1 MNGYTLGEWLDEW
14 YGVYKAPRV
23 KPETLRNIDI
33 IIRLHV
39 PAELKAKPLD
49 ELTAEELEKAV
60 QAVQAP
66 RMRQY
71 THMVLNDA
79 LNRAVIAEKTER
91 NPMAKVDSVKH
102 RQKRGRAL
110 TRGERQE
117 FMQRLDGNPLKTLY
131 EFYMWTGCR
140 RSEALAVTWAD
151 VDMYDRILQIHGT
164 KSETSDRCIPISEP
178 LLRVLEELPPP
189 RDDSEK
195 LFKCTADHATKVFK
209 KLCPRHKLHDLRHTF
224 ATRCL
229 ECGVALRV
237 VQQWLGHASITTT
250 ARIYTHVFD
259 DFQRKEAAKL
269 VED

>member
-79 LNRAVIAEKTER
+79 LQPRRDCRENGAQPHGKGGQ
-91 NPMAKVDSVKH
+91 
-102 RQKRGRAL
+102 RQAPSK
-110 TRGERQE
+110 
-117 FMQRLDGNPLKTLY
+117 
-131 EFYMWTGCR
+131 
-140 RSEALAVTWAD
+140 
-151 VDMYDRILQIHGT
+151 
-164 KSETSDRCIPISEP
+164 
-178 LLRVLEELPPP
+178 
-189 RDDSEK
+189 
-195 LFKCTADHATKVFK
+195 
-209 KLCPRHKLHDLRHTF
+209 
-224 ATRCL
+224 
-229 ECGVALRV
+229 
-237 VQQWLGHASITTT
+237 
-250 ARIYTHVFD
+250 AR
-259 DFQRKEAAKL
+259 
-269 VED
+269 